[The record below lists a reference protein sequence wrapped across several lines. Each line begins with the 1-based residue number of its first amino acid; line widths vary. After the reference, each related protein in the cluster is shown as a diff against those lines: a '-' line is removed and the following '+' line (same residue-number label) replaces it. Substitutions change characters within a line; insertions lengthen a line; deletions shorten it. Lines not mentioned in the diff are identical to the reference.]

1 MIKKVKNPAITAS
14 RFLLIPKPLPDEILS
29 SWLARTAYAHLTH
42 PKTFMNMH
50 FSTGKFNWR
59 PNFDASVSDDVLR
72 IIEQKSTL
80 SFATIYQMSLKSYE
94 SYLQESIIPDG
105 LNTFIVPQRFCPV
118 CLREDQ
124 FPYYRKNWKVLFST
138 VCFKHHCYLYDR
150 CPSCGALLKLAN
162 MYRNTLPFVFCHKC
176 GFDLR
181 KARKLTVPKTF
192 NSAFKRMRRIHS
204 ILKRGYIVFN
214 KIPVCSFFFFE
225 VFVQIAKLML
235 AYKKN
240 GSIDHQSK
248 IINIAKRTSFTKTQP
263 VIRELNIPQQFIV
276 LSAIME
282 LFRDYPKNFD
292 RFVKANTL
300 THWLLTKELREIA
313 FWYEKLLD
321 KVTPKTCFTSDLL
334 TEQEIKNAIKWLK
347 IQGIDINKS
356 SLQKIFKCDFYHN
369 IIGKQLPAYQTS
381 TKIIKS
387 LDKTPIFR

>member
-1 MIKKVKNPAITAS
+1 MIKKVKNPAVTAS

-59 PNFDASVSDDVLR
+59 PNFDASVSDDILH
-72 IIEQKSTL
+72 IIERKSTL
-80 SFATIYQMSLKSYE
+80 GFETIYQMSLRSYE

-124 FPYYRKNWKVLFST
+124 FPYYRRSWKVLFST

-192 NSAFKRMRRIHS
+192 DLAFKRMRRIQS
-204 ILKRGYIVFN
+204 ILKRGYVVFN
-214 KIPVCSFFFFE
+214 KIPVYSFLFFE
-225 VFVQIAKLML
+225 VFVQLAKLML

-240 GSIDHQSK
+240 ESIDHEPK
-248 IINIAKRTSFTKTQP
+248 IKDIAKRARFTKTQP
-263 VIRELNIPQQFIV
+263 VIRELSIPQQFIV

-282 LFRDYPKNFD
+282 LFNHYPKNFT
-292 RFVKANTL
+292 RYARANNL
-300 THWLLTKELREIA
+300 THWLLTKELKEIA
-313 FWYEKLLD
+313 FWYTKLLD
-321 KVTPKTCFTSDLL
+321 IVAPQTYFTSDLL
-334 TEQEIKNAIKWLK
+334 TEQEIKNAILWLK
-347 IQGIDINKS
+347 SQRKFVDKAT
-356 SLQKIFKCDFYHN
+356 LRRIFNCDFYHN
-369 IIGKQLPAYQTS
+369 FLGKNLNISQ
-381 TKIIKS
+381 
-387 LDKTPIFR
+387 

>member
-1 MIKKVKNPAITAS
+1 MIKKVKNPAVTAS

-29 SWLARTAYAHLTH
+29 SWLTRTAYAHLTH

-59 PNFDASVSDDVLR
+59 PNFDASVSDDILH
-72 IIEQKSTL
+72 IIEQKSAI
-80 SFATIYQMSLKSYE
+80 SFETIYQMSLRSYE

-118 CLREDQ
+118 CLKEDQ
-124 FPYYRKNWKVLFST
+124 FPYYRKSWKVLFST

-150 CPSCGALLKLAN
+150 CPSCNTLLKITH
-162 MYRNTLPFVFCHKC
+162 MYCNTLPFVFCQKC

-192 NSAFKRMRRIHS
+192 NSAFKRMQRIQS

-214 KIPVCSFFFFE
+214 KIPVYSFLFFE
-225 VFVQIAKLML
+225 VFVQLAKLML

-240 GSIDHQSK
+240 DFIDHKLK
-248 IINIAKRTSFTKTQP
+248 IINIAKRTRFSKTQP
-263 VIRELNIPQQFIV
+263 VIRELSIPQQFIV

-282 LFRDYPKNFD
+282 LFKHYPKIFT
-292 RFVKANTL
+292 RYARANNL
-300 THWLLTKELREIA
+300 THWLLTKELKERA

-321 KVTPKTCFTSDLL
+321 EVAPQTCFISDLVTL
-334 TEQEIKNAIKWLK
+334 EEIDNAMKWLTDRGELTDK
-347 IQGIDINKS
+347 AT
-356 SLQKIFKCDFYHN
+356 LCRIFDCDFYHN
-369 IIGKQLPAYQTS
+369 SIGKNTLKMY
-381 TKIIKS
+381 
-387 LDKTPIFR
+387 

>member
-1 MIKKVKNPAITAS
+1 MIKKVKNPAVTAS

-72 IIEQKSTL
+72 IIERKSTL
-80 SFATIYQMSLKSYE
+80 SFETIYQMSLKSYE

-124 FPYYRKNWKVLFST
+124 FPYYRKSWKVLFTT
-138 VCFKHHCYLYDR
+138 VCFRHHCYLYDH

-181 KARKLTVPKTF
+181 KARKLTVPKTLDL
-192 NSAFKRMRRIHS
+192 AFKRMQRIRS
-204 ILKRGYIVFN
+204 ILKRGYLVLN
-214 KIPVCSFFFFE
+214 KIPIYSFLFFE
-225 VFVQIAKLML
+225 VFVQLAKLML

-240 GSIDHQSK
+240 DSIDHQPK
-248 IINIAKRTSFTKTQP
+248 IKNFAKRTRFTKTQP
-263 VIRELNIPQQFIV
+263 VIRELSIPQQFIV

-282 LFRDYPKNFD
+282 LFRHYPKKFD
-292 RFVKANTL
+292 RFLKANAL
-300 THWLLTKELREIA
+300 THWLLTRDLKEIA
-313 FWYEKLLD
+313 FWYENLLN
-321 KVTPKTCFTSDLL
+321 KVAPQTCFTSDLL
-334 TEQEIKNAIKWLK
+334 TLQEIQNAAKWLTTQGLILNK
-347 IQGIDINKS
+347 IILKKLFQ
-356 SLQKIFKCDFYHN
+356 CDFYHN
-369 IIGKQLPAYQTS
+369 KLGANIGLKK
-381 TKIIKS
+381 KII
-387 LDKTPIFR
+387 

>member
-1 MIKKVKNPAITAS
+1 MIKKVKNPAVTAS

-59 PNFDASVSDDVLR
+59 PNFDASVSDAILH
-72 IIEQKSTL
+72 IIERKSAL
-80 SFATIYQMSLKSYE
+80 NFETIYQMSLKSYE

-105 LNTFIVPQRFCPV
+105 LNTFIVPQRFCPE

-124 FPYYRKNWKVLFST
+124 FPYYRKNWKVLFTT
-138 VCFKHHCYLYDR
+138 VCFEHHCYLYDR
-150 CPSCGALLKLAN
+150 CPSCNTLLKITH

-204 ILKRGYIVFN
+204 IRKRGYIVFN
-214 KIPVCSFFFFE
+214 KIPVYSFLFFE
-225 VFVQIAKLML
+225 VFVQLAKLML
-235 AYKKN
+235 TYKKN
-240 GSIDHQSK
+240 NSIDHQPK
-248 IINIAKRTSFTKTQP
+248 IKNITKRTSFTKTQS
-263 VIRELNIPQQFIV
+263 VIRELSIPQQFFV

-282 LFRDYPKNFD
+282 LFNHYPKNFD

-300 THWLLTKELREIA
+300 THWLLTRDLKEIA

-321 KVTPKTCFTSDLL
+321 EVAPQTCYISDLL
-334 TEQEIKNAIKWLK
+334 TEQEIKNAVKWLK
-347 IQGIDINKS
+347 SQG
-356 SLQKIFKCDFYHN
+356 KIVDKATLRRIFSCDFYHN
-369 IIGKQLPAYQTS
+369 FLGKNLHISQ
-381 TKIIKS
+381 
-387 LDKTPIFR
+387 